1 MFKKFFKEKNSINY
15 LRENNEKP
23 IEHAIFNDT
32 VRKAFVDF
40 VKLNKNKDV
49 ALIGGLAI
57 GAWTRSRNTDDIDLV
72 VLSEEDIDSI
82 EKNISTKFKRT
93 RTHAFEHRTY
103 GVEIEIITP
112 DFVKESKELIKNA
125 IQHSKKDDINGN
137 EIKVITPKYLIALKL
152 GRAINTKNPKSLI
165 DKFDI
170 RNLIQIYGKID
181 LSDLNLSKEKI
192 DLYNSLEKES
202 EE

>member
-1 MFKKFFKEKNSINY
+1 MFKKFFKEKQYINY

-23 IEHAIFNDT
+23 IERAIFNDT

-40 VKLNKNKDV
+40 VKLNKNKHV

-57 GAWTRSRNTDDIDLV
+57 GAWTRSRNTDDIDII
-72 VLSEEDIDSI
+72 VLSEEDIDLI
-82 EKNISTKFKRT
+82 EKNISGKFKRT
-93 RTHAFEHRTY
+93 RTHAFEHRKY

-112 DFVKESKELIKNA
+112 EFIKESKTVIKNA
-125 IQHSKKDDINGN
+125 IDNSKKDEVDGH

-152 GRAINTKNPKSLI
+152 GRAIDKKNPKSFI

-170 RNLIQIYGKID
+170 TNLINIYGKID

-192 DLYNSLEKES
+192 DLYNSLA
-202 EE
+202 EELE